1 MLGREGALLWGVRAE
16 PLPFPAP
23 CCSPGRRIVT
33 ERPPKTAPLRKKC
46 RGLLATS
53 PGLAGTLLAAVRE
66 GTLTSAGRSRS
77 APQRP
82 GSERS
87 APGAQRRHPGSRQ
100 GSDTRVPRGGTG
112 QGGHRCA
119 ESWGSP
125 ALYRQSSVSHWKGEC
140 LGEGNGAG
148 QRGSPTP
155 GAAGPVPGRR
165 QGRANISRRVTH
177 CSTRCSG
184 RWSGAL
190 RWGNGRFPHRLLI
203 DRRPSEKCAF

>member
-100 GSDTRVPRGGTG
+100 GSDTRVPRGRDRAGWASLRRELG
-112 QGGHRCA
+112 L
-119 ESWGSP
+119 SS
-125 ALYRQSSVSHWKGEC
+125 ALQTEF
-140 LGEGNGAG
+140 
-148 QRGSPTP
+148 
-155 GAAGPVPGRR
+155 
-165 QGRANISRRVTH
+165 
-177 CSTRCSG
+177 
-184 RWSGAL
+184 
-190 RWGNGRFPHRLLI
+190 RFSLER
-203 DRRPSEKCAF
+203 